1 MDSLFLPLFL
11 FSVVMVSFNH
21 FSLWVSL
28 SSLFLSLFSF
38 LFRFFDEGK
47 ILGSSVVVGGG
58 DDSRSLE
65 EEVDGGGATES
76 SEEKERNEFTFSFRF
91 QTYEEFS
98 KSNKENFGCEKL
110 DWNGCS
116 SSLSN
121 RYEFLPEKSTSHFV
135 EEAEIPSYTVEVL
148 NSCSNHEISGNGNFS
163 VREFSG
169 KVLEYEAVNQ
179 EITECSADGTEESS
193 GKFLKFE
200 AIEEGKTF
208 SVDVLE
214 SQPVEE
220 EEEITESFTNGK
232 EESSGKIQREEE
244 EEDDDNGFLRET
256 DFAGSDSDVDIGGRF
271 LSDADFDF
279 DFDFKVGGYEPDDE
293 INEEESEKSPEGNGN
308 GEDSE
313 ELNGLETE
321 WEHQELI
328 EQLKMELKKVRAT
341 GLATIFEESESPKIM
356 GELKPWKIDE
366 RFQHGDLMEELHKFY
381 RTYRERMRKLDIL
394 NYQKMYA
401 MGVLQSKDPL
411 KSFSSNSKSSS
422 PSIISLLSHNL
433 RLYRQK
439 ICQVDPMKDFIREV
453 HCDLEM
459 VYVGQMCLSW
469 EFIQWQYEKAL
480 DLWESEPHGLHHYN
494 EVAGEFQ
501 QFQVLLQRFL
511 ENEAFEGPRVE
522 NYVKHRCIARNL
534 LQVPVIREDKK
545 KDRRKGRREKDDGYE
560 AITSDMVVEMLQES
574 IRVIWKFIRAD
585 KDCHHNTNG
594 SLKRPKKLQV
604 ELQDPADEQLLTHIQ
619 TDLQK
624 KEKKLKEIMRSG
636 HCILKRLQKNEENEE
651 TEGSL
656 YFFCE
661 VDMKLVGRV
670 LKMSRI
676 TTDQLIW
683 CSNKLNRISFCNRKI
698 HVEPSFFLFPC

>member
-1 MDSLFLPLFL
+1 MLEKPKE
-11 FSVVMVSFNH
+11 VVMMSFNH
-21 FSLWVSL
+21 FSLWVSV

-38 LFRFFDEGK
+38 LFRSFNEAK
-47 ILGSSVVVGGG
+47 IVESSVVVHGG
-58 DDSRSLE
+58 DDDGDSLLPE
-65 EEVDGGGATES
+65 DETKGGGVIES
-76 SEEKERNEFTFSFRF
+76 LEEKERNEFAFSFKF

-98 KSNKENFGCEKL
+98 KSSKENIFCENL
-110 DWNGCS
+110 EWSGGS

-121 RYEFLPEKSTSHFV
+121 RYEILPEKSTSHFV

-148 NSCSNHEISGNGNFS
+148 NSCSNHEILGNEN
-163 VREFSG
+163 EFSG
-169 KVLEYEAVNQ
+169 KVLEHEIVGQ
-179 EITECSADGTEESS
+179 EITEGSAVNGTEEVS

-200 AIEEGKTF
+200 AVEEERPFTKF
-208 SVDVLE
+208 EDDEEEIMERFRNEKEE
-214 SQPVEE
+214 SSWKIQSEE
-220 EEEITESFTNGK
+220 EEEE
-232 EESSGKIQREEE
+232 EEE
-244 EEDDDNGFLRET
+244 EEDNDFLKET
-256 DFAGSDSDVDIGGRF
+256 DFAGSDSDADVDIGGRF
-271 LSDADFDF
+271 LSDTDFDL
-279 DFDFKVGGYEPDDE
+279 DFKTGGYEPDDE
-293 INEEESEKSPEGNGN
+293 INIEESEKSPEKGE
-308 GEDSE
+308 EDSE

-366 RFQHGDLMEELHKFY
+366 KFQHGDLMEELHKFY

-411 KSFSSNSKSSS
+411 NSFSSNSKSSS
-422 PSIISLLSHNL
+422 SSSSPSIISAFTHNL

-439 ICQVDPMKDFIREV
+439 KCQVDPMKDFIREV

-459 VYVGQMCLSW
+459 VYVGQLCLSW

-511 ENEAFEGPRVE
+511 ENEPFEGPRVE
-522 NYVKHRCIARNL
+522 NYVKHRCVARNL
-534 LQVPVIREDKK
+534 LQVPVIREDKRR
-545 KDRRKGRREKDDGYE
+545 DRRKGRRGKLEDGYE
-560 AITSDMVVEMLQES
+560 AIRSDMLVEMLQES
-574 IRVIWKFIRAD
+574 IRVIWQFIRAD
-585 KDCHHNTNG
+585 KDCHHSTNG

-619 TDLQK
+619 IDLQK
-624 KEKKLKEIMRSG
+624 QQIE
-636 HCILKRLQKNEENEE
+636 
-651 TEGSL
+651 
-656 YFFCE
+656 
-661 VDMKLVGRV
+661 
-670 LKMSRI
+670 
-676 TTDQLIW
+676 
-683 CSNKLNRISFCNRKI
+683 
-698 HVEPSFFLFPC
+698 